1 MTDQSNRSDLRSPED
16 IARFLPVV
24 RSTGTLVV
32 AVLGVILVCALGY
45 LVMGRLPITVSGN
58 AVVVSRYSVMAL
70 ESSTHGR
77 IESWQVQPGGD
88 IRRDQVL
95 ALVGQPLLEKEI
107 ESVREELAELTAA
120 QAEARLLYDKT
131 VALERQSLLAR
142 RQAIEKRIEVVERE
156 SRDLR
161 VATRS
166 SIDEERKFFSQQ
178 EKELLR
184 LKELESRQDRELKAR
199 LERARQLR
207 AKELL
212 TEEDLFAVREATT
225 DQQVVLAQVDVKRLE
240 LNRSRIAAADRYLQT
255 AKEAE
260 EREQTIE
267 SLRQELLS
275 ALTESARLDQEVA
288 EVDHQDRLKHA
299 RLTRHLDGLSERLR
313 ENSEIRSPVQGRVLE
328 LTVGEGAVVAP
339 GGEIAVLDTRED
351 SDVLEVVGYYPISAG
366 KKIEPGMHVELL
378 MPVPATGPGPA
389 TSVAATGSRTL
400 LATVKSVSKLPVTPE
415 AAALTIGNDYLAAQL
430 AGAGSRI
437 EVVAELQVDKGHPS
451 GYLWS
456 PGGGTE
462 FAVAAGTTL
471 VARTVIKRRP
481 PLSFVVPALR
491 DWQGF

>member
-107 ESVREELAELTAA
+107 ESAREELAELTAA

-184 LKELESRQDRELKAR
+184 LRELESRQDRELKAR

-339 GGEIAVLDTRED
+339 GG
-351 SDVLEVVGYYPISAG
+351 
-366 KKIEPGMHVELL
+366 
-378 MPVPATGPGPA
+378 
-389 TSVAATGSRTL
+389 
-400 LATVKSVSKLPVTPE
+400 
-415 AAALTIGNDYLAAQL
+415 
-430 AGAGSRI
+430 
-437 EVVAELQVDKGHPS
+437 
-451 GYLWS
+451 
-456 PGGGTE
+456 
-462 FAVAAGTTL
+462 
-471 VARTVIKRRP
+471 
-481 PLSFVVPALR
+481 
-491 DWQGF
+491 